1 MLLTLP
7 DPPLSQRTARR
18 ASTFTRPTGAA
29 MKVSLARTVFG
40 LAVTEGEQREAPDR
54 RELKQNAESVF
65 VAHGSQTSSLAR
77 ILASS
82 ALWRV
87 LSTAT
92 AGLEQA
98 DLTLPE
104 MDRDGAIG
112 VSARNLLILIIARA
126 LLVAVSGVRSAWMGA
141 GCG

>member
-1 MLLTLP
+1 MRHV
-7 DPPLSQRTARR
+7 QI
-18 ASTFTRPTGAA
+18 
-29 MKVSLARTVFG
+29 
-40 LAVTEGEQREAPDR
+40 
-54 RELKQNAESVF
+54 AESVF

-77 ILASS
+77 ISASS

-87 LSTAT
+87 LPTAT